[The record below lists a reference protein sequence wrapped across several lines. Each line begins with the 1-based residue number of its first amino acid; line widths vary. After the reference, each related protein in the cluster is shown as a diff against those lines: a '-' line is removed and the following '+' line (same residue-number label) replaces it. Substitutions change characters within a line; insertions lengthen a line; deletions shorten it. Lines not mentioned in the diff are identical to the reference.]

1 LQTRARL
8 ARHRFGGEPLPAEDL
23 IIAWLL
29 YLLGAAL
36 GPTTPMAAA
45 PTNWTVIVG
54 GITADTSIY
63 ANGFFPRAI
72 EIGVGDTITW
82 TFEGFH
88 NVAFLSGGAAPAF
101 VVPDGNKMYWNPQM
115 VLPVGDKTYDGTGY
129 HNSGT
134 PGAGSFAYA
143 LTFTK
148 PGRYMYECTIHA
160 GMRGVVI
167 VKEKATGTPAA
178 ALKLGRTEQAAT
190 LAAGAA
196 RLAALVPERHGD
208 TVVMP
213 LVGNKDQRYS
223 VLRFGRDPLIVKRGT
238 TVTWA
243 MRDPFEIH
251 TVTFTSGEKPAPF
264 VIVEPQPGG
273 PPKLLLNPKAITP
286 TTATRYDG
294 TGYVNSGML
303 FPPGNPGHQPTSFSL
318 TFPTAGRFE
327 YWCLLHAETGQR
339 ATIIVE

>member
-1 LQTRARL
+1 M
-8 ARHRFGGEPLPAEDL
+8 
-23 IIAWLL
+23 AWLIS
-29 YLLGAAL
+29 LLGAAL
-36 GPTTPMAAA
+36 ASTTPVVAA
-45 PTNWTVIVG
+45 PPITWTVIVG
-54 GITADTSIY
+54 GMTADTSVY

-88 NVAFLSGGAAPAF
+88 NVAFLSGGAAPPFA
-101 VVPDGNKMYWNPQM
+101 VPEGHKMYWNPQM
-115 VLPVGDKTYDGTGY
+115 VRPVGDKTYDGTGY

-134 PGAGSFAYA
+134 PGHGPFSYA

-148 PGRYMYECTIHA
+148 PGRYTYECTIHS

-178 ALKLGRTEQAAT
+178 ALKQGRAEQAAS

-196 RLAALVPERHGD
+196 RLASLTPERHGD
-208 TVVMP
+208 TVVLP
-213 LVGNKDQRYS
+213 LVGSREQRYS
-223 VLRFGRDPLIVKRGT
+223 LLRFGREPLVIRRGA

-251 TVTFTSGEKPAPF
+251 TVTFTSGEKPAEF
-264 VIVEPQPGG
+264 VMVEPQQGGG

-286 TTATRYDG
+286 TTSQRYDG

-318 TFPTAGRFE
+318 TFTTPGRFE
-327 YWCLLHAETGQR
+327 YWCLVHAEEGQR
-339 ATIIVE
+339 AMITVE